1 MAFPLTTRRWNPWGE
16 LLALQDEVNRL
27 FESTYGPPS
36 RAALLGTDFN
46 PPVDVIRDKNNIVV
60 KMDAPG
66 MKKED
71 LDISV
76 MNQSL
81 VIRGQKKHEA
91 EKQSENVYRSERFF
105 GTFERVID
113 LPNPVDTDSIKAT
126 FTDGVLEIVC
136 PVKPEARPRQIA
148 VDVK

>member
-1 MAFPLTTRRWNPWGE
+1 MPFPLTTRRWNPWGE

-27 FESTYGPPS
+27 FESTYGPTT
-36 RAALLGTDFN
+36 RAGLLGTDFM
-46 PPVDVIRDKNNIVV
+46 PPVDVLRDKDSITV

-81 VIRGQKKHEA
+81 VIRGQKKHDTET
-91 EKQSENVYRSERFF
+91 ESENVYRSERFF

-113 LPNPVDTDSIKAT
+113 LPNPVDVDAIKAT
-126 FTDGVLEIVC
+126 FADGVLEVIC

>member
-1 MAFPLTTRRWNPWGE
+1 M
-16 LLALQDEVNRL
+16 NRL
-27 FESTYGPPS
+27 FESTYGPTP
-36 RAALLGTDFN
+36 RAALLGTDFM
-46 PPVDVIRDKNNIVV
+46 PPVDVVRDKDSIVV

-66 MKKED
+66 IKKED

-91 EKQSENVYRSERFF
+91 ENESENIYRSERFF

-113 LPNPVDTDSIKAT
+113 LPNPVDADAIKAT
-126 FTDGVLEIVC
+126 FADGVLEVVC